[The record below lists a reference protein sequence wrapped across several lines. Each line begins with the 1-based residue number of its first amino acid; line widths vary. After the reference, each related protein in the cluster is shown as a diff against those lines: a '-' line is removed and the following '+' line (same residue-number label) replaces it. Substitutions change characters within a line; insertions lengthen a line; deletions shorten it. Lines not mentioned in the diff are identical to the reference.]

1 MEFVYSAIY
10 DHNGIGLFNVLQTLF
25 LKAGSFLKA
34 SPNVVS
40 INIKRK
46 VYSIVPIAKVKYKPS
61 LTASLYYQ

>member
-10 DHNGIGLFNVLQTLF
+10 DHNGIGLFSVLQTLF
-25 LKAGSFLKA
+25 LKAGSFSKA

-40 INIKRK
+40 TKIKRK
-46 VYSIVPIAKVKYKPS
+46 VCSIALIAKAKYKPS